1 MTKETGGGPRAQLGQ
16 GWLEGFSWNRVA
28 GWDLWEEG
36 QEWGWGLFERD
47 HGLWA
52 AGEWGRGGLWKRH
65 VINHPNIDWRS
76 QQRSLRGQGHWSGR
90 WQPPVG
96 ERKRL
101 VQTEGLELSSRPP
114 FPSLPTVL
122 SLGYLPAPILPTKLR
137 LNPHPTHS
145 KGKEGLPSGNCS
157 HLAHPPSAQT
167 AAQPLP

>member
-1 MTKETGGGPRAQLGQ
+1 M
-16 GWLEGFSWNRVA
+16 
-28 GWDLWEEG
+28 
-36 QEWGWGLFERD
+36 FERD
-47 HGLWA
+47 RGLWV

-76 QQRSLRGQGHWSGR
+76 QQRSLRGRGHWSGR

-101 VQTEGLELSSRPP
+101 VQTEGLELSSRLP

-145 KGKEGLPSGNCS
+145 KGKEGTPQRELF
-157 HLAHPPSAQT
+157 PPSPPSQRSDCGSAP
-167 AAQPLP
+167 PLDQGKVL